1 MKTTN
6 IIQRLGLFLL
16 VLVLAVPALA
26 QKERGGSTFSIGSAA
41 DWKTFCDR
49 VNGGETT
56 LNAKLTANIELNAN
70 IDFGQE
76 IVMVGNQN
84 HLYSGTFDGQGH
96 TLTIN
101 WNTGTSVRVSPFQS
115 VENTTI
121 KNLHVK
127 GEIKSKGDGLTGLIN
142 DVYGTTTIS
151 GCIIEVNL
159 KAKTI
164 LAGMV
169 RLAIGNAKLTITDCI
184 VKGDFTVTKKGG
196 KISGFVCRQYGN
208 CTLTNCLYLGT
219 NNANNN
225 ENYTFAGDNTEV
237 NNCYYLNPCGNAQGT
252 PITKEQ
258 LRSGEVAHLLQNG
271 RGKTVWGQ
279 VLGTDTI
286 PQLTAEAAKHVYE
299 VKFTLNNEV
308 KATRYANKDGKV
320 ILPTTKDIVGE
331 GYNPHHYYA
340 LAFGDGFSAS
350 TTITEDRQVAVT
362 LDHKE
367 YYEIKNKDD
376 WKAFCDIVESG
387 QTSVDAKLTQD
398 VDLGSEIV
406 MAGTEDP
413 NSPGYDLL
421 CYTGTFDGQGH
432 TLKFNWNAGEK
443 NYIAPFWCVKDAT
456 IKNLRTQGK
465 ITTKGY
471 GLSGMVR
478 IALGTTT
485 ISGCI
490 SDVEITGG
498 NGWKASLAAGMVQ
511 AVADGASV
519 HITDCLVKGSITDNA
534 DESERYMAGF
544 VFSNSGTYTLTRCL
558 YVGKNNATGD
568 SNSKTFGETGGISAT
583 FTDCYYLNPCGEAQG
598 EPVTKAQLRNGYVAY
613 KLQKGRESQVWGQT
627 LGTDTIPQPT
637 TDAKKRVYEVKFVY
651 NGEVKATR
659 YATNGQSIHGGLPTA
674 QDLLGTGYNPHHY
687 YAIAFADGFNAS
699 TTVTADRQVTVSITE
714 KDCYEIAS
722 KADWQEFC
730 DLVNSGQT
738 AVDAKMTKDVDLET
752 DITMAGTANKP
763 YAGTFDGQNH
773 VLTVNWDA
781 GSVNNIAPFGRV
793 NGATIKNLR
802 TEGSIRSDG
811 YYLSGLIDE
820 AYGGSNTVANCVS
833 AVNITSSYTSD
844 RCGAGG
850 LISFIYTNTQVTI
863 TDCLVKGSIN
873 ASGAG
878 RKGMGGFVYS
888 QNGTCTFNNCLY
900 LGTNNAIA
908 GSNTFTY
915 NATINN
921 CYYLNVCNVAQGDK
935 VTEEELKS
943 GEVTKKL
950 QGDRTEN
957 VWGQTLGTDLEPQLT
972 TEKAKHVYKVDFKYM
987 DEVKATR
994 YANSGKT
1001 IYGSMPTFTAKDLL
1015 GTGYNPHHYYAI
1027 AFEGGFN
1034 ASTPVN
1040 ADRKVDITLAEKDCY
1055 EIASKENW
1063 KEFCVLVNG
1072 GQTKLNAKMTANV
1085 DLGSDITMVGTN
1097 SHNYSGTFDGQNH
1110 TLKLNWDSGS
1120 NGYIAPFC
1128 IVEGATIRNL
1138 RTEGNIK
1145 SSYSHLSG
1153 LILTVFGKTTITNCV
1168 SDVNI
1173 TSSKKSGSCA
1183 IAGMALSIK
1192 YGAVVTFTDC
1202 IVKGKYNTTLKEG
1215 SIFVSG
1221 FVTDHSGTSTFNNC
1235 IYLGDNVPGGGYTF
1249 AAYTYLGPT
1258 LNNCYYLNACGVAQG
1273 TKITE
1278 EQLKSGEVTKK
1289 LQNNRTDKCYW
1300 AQQLGGMPDFYNAA
1314 DKSKANYVY
1323 YDAAKKGWVCDDF
1336 RLTDGQPL
1344 PIGLD
1349 FTAATVTYER
1359 NFTGAQKATLCLPYD
1374 LYAQGFKAYTL
1385 SGGNKNEV
1393 HFKETKDK
1401 LTAYTPY
1408 YITADGTPLLG
1419 GTNIEVKAYTGA
1431 NLTTSANGYSI
1442 KGTVVSM
1449 DNATAAAANAYILQ
1463 DDGMFHKVT
1472 TDNPGATVPAYHAYI
1487 ICPPQASGAKQLSVV
1502 LDGETTGIGSTTNEA
1517 TDGKNGPVYDLQGRR
1532 VADQL
1537 DDTARHRLPAGVY
1550 IVGGRKVVVK

>member
-26 QKERGGSTFSIGSAA
+26 QKERGGGGTFSIGSAA

-56 LNAKLTANIELNAN
+56 LNAKLTANIELNAD

-101 WNTGTSVRVSPFQS
+101 WNTGTSVRVSPFQN
-115 VENTTI
+115 VKNTTI

-127 GEIKSKGDGLTGLIN
+127 GEIKSKADGLTGLIN

-331 GYNPHHYYA
+331 SYNPHHYYA
-340 LAFGDGFSAS
+340 LTFGGGFSAS

-398 VDLGSEIV
+398 VDLGEEIV
-406 MAGTEDP
+406 MAGTADP
-413 NSPGYDLL
+413 SYYNFFY
-421 CYTGTFDGQGH
+421 YTGTFDGQGH
-432 TLKFNWNAGEK
+432 TLKFNWNAGK
-443 NYIAPFWCVKDAT
+443 DDRIAPFKYVKDAT

-465 ITTKGY
+465 ITKKGY
-471 GLSGMVR
+471 GLSGMVY

-485 ISGCI
+485 ITGCI
-490 SDVEITGG
+490 SDVDITGG
-498 NGWKASLAAGMVQ
+498 DGGWNDSQAAGMVQ
-511 AVADGASV
+511 DVADGASV
-519 HITDCLVKGSITDNA
+519 TITDCLVKGSITDNA
-534 DESERYMAGF
+534 DEDYRAMAGF

-558 YVGKNNATGD
+558 YVGKNNAPND
-568 SNSKTFGETGGISAT
+568 SYTFGTEHGISAT
-583 FTDCYYLNPCGEAQG
+583 FTDCYYLNPCGKAQGDKITEAQL
-598 EPVTKAQLRNGYVAY
+598 KNGYVAH
-613 KLQKGRESQVWGQT
+613 KLQGDRTDNVWGQT
-627 LGTDTIPQPT
+627 LGTDLEPLPT
-637 TDAKKRVYEVKFVY
+637 TDATKRVYEVKFTY

-699 TTVTADRQVTVSITE
+699 TTVNADRKVDITLAE

-722 KADWQEFC
+722 KADWKTFC
-730 DLVNSGQT
+730 DLVNSGQN
-738 AVDAKMTKDVDLET
+738 AIDAKMTADVDLGE
-752 DITMAGTANKP
+752 DIMMLGYDKS
-763 YAGTFDGQNH
+763 YSGTFDGNGH
-773 VLTVNWDA
+773 TLKINWNSGDRTW
-781 GSVNNIAPFGRV
+781 IAPFQTV
-793 NGATIKNLR
+793 YGATIKNLR
-802 TEGSIRSDG
+802 TEGEINSSTHF
-811 YYLSGLIDE
+811 LSGLVHE
-820 AYGGSNTVANCVS
+820 VYGTTNISGCISN
-833 AVNITSSYTSD
+833 VNITSSYTGQGCD
-844 RCGAGG
+844 AAG
-850 LISFIYTNTQVTI
+850 LIECVRKDANVTI
-863 TDCLVKGSIN
+863 TDCVVKGKFY
-873 ASGAG
+873 ATTESG
-878 RKGMGGFVYS
+878 KKCMSGFVYN
-888 QNGTCTFNNCLY
+888 QYGKCTITNCLY
-900 LGTNNAIA
+900 AGTNNTTT
-908 GSNTFTY
+908 GSNTFAEK
-915 NATINN
+915 ATVTN
-921 CYYLNVCNVAQGDK
+921 CYYLNPCGKAQG
-935 VTEEELKS
+935 EP
-943 GEVTKKL
+943 VTKEQLKNGYVAHKL
-950 QGDRTEN
+950 QGMREET
-957 VWGQTLGTDLEPQLT
+957 VWGQVLGTDTIPQPT
-972 TEKAKHVYKVDFKYM
+972 ADAAKRVRKVDFTYKN
-987 DEVKATR
+987 DVKATR
-994 YANSGKT
+994 YANDGKS
-1001 IYGSMPTFTAKDLL
+1001 IHGGMPTFTAKDLL

-1120 NGYIAPFC
+1120 NGYIAPFSV
-1128 IVEGATIRNL
+1128 VEGATIRNL

-1258 LNNCYYLNACGVAQG
+1258 LNNCYYLNACGKAQG
-1273 TKITE
+1273 DKITE
-1278 EQLKSGEVTKK
+1278 AQLKNGEATKL
-1289 LQNNRTDKCYW
+1289 LQGDRTDACHW
-1300 AQQLGGMPDFYNAA
+1300 AQTLGDEPSPYFDI
-1314 DKSKANYVY
+1314 DKSKTNYVY

-1359 NFTGAQKATLCLPYD
+1359 NFNGAQKATLCLPYD

-1472 TDNPGATVPAYHAYI
+1472 TEYPEATVPAYRAYI
-1487 ICPPQASGAKQLSVV
+1487 TCPKTLGAKQFSVI
-1502 LDGETTGIGSTTNEA
+1502 LDGETTGIGDVTNEA
-1517 TDGKNGPVYDLQGRR
+1517 NDGKNGPVYDLQGRR
-1532 VADQL
+1532 VADRL
-1537 DDTARHRLPAGVY
+1537 DDARHRLPAGVY
-1550 IVGGRKVVVK
+1550 IVGGRKVIVK

>member
-1 MKTTN
+1 MSSCSPYRRWHRKS
-6 IIQRLGLFLL
+6 GG
-16 VLVLAVPALA
+16 
-26 QKERGGSTFSIGSAA
+26 GGSTFSIGSAA

-101 WNTGTSVRVSPFQS
+101 WNTGTSIRVSPFQS
-115 VENTTI
+115 VKNTTI

-127 GEIKSKGDGLTGLIN
+127 GEIKSKADGLTGLIN

-413 NSPGYDLL
+413 NPFGYDDFLY
-421 CYTGTFDGQGH
+421 YTGTFDGQGH
-432 TLKFNWNAGEK
+432 TLKFNWNAGK
-443 NYIAPFWCVKDAT
+443 DDRIAPFKYVKDAT

-465 ITTKGY
+465 ITKKGY
-471 GLSGMVR
+471 GLSGMVY

-490 SDVEITGG
+490 SDVDITGG
-498 NGWKASLAAGMVQ
+498 DGSWNDSQAAGMVQ
-511 AVADGASV
+511 AVGYQASV

-534 DESERYMAGF
+534 DESYRAMAGF

-558 YVGKNNATGD
+558 YVGKNNATND
-568 SNSKTFGETGGISAT
+568 KYSKTFGKDGYGAT
-583 FTDCYYLNPCGEAQG
+583 FTDCYYLNPCGKAQG
-598 EPVTKAQLRNGYVAY
+598 TQVTAERLKSGEMA
-613 KLQKGRESQVWGQT
+613 KLLQGDRTENVWGQT

-637 TDAKKRVYEVKFVY
+637 DDATKRVYEVKFVY

-722 KADWQEFC
+722 KADWQAFC
-730 DLVNSGQT
+730 ALVEDGQT

-763 YAGTFDGQNH
+763 YAGTFDGQGHTLKIDWN
-773 VLTVNWDA
+773 A
-781 GSVNNIAPFGRV
+781 GSVNDVAPFGRV

-811 YYLSGLIDE
+811 YYLGGLIDE
-820 AYGGSNTVANCVS
+820 AAGGNITVANCVS

-921 CYYLNVCNVAQGDK
+921 CYYLNVCNVAQGTQ
-935 VTEEELKS
+935 VTAEQLKN
-943 GEVTKKL
+943 GEVAWLL
-950 QGDRTEN
+950 QGDRTDACH
-957 VWGQTLGTDLEPQLT
+957 WAQTLGDEPSP
-972 TEKAKHVYKVDFKYM
+972 YF
-987 DEVKATR
+987 
-994 YANSGKT
+994 
-1001 IYGSMPTFTAKDLL
+1001 
-1015 GTGYNPHHYYAI
+1015 
-1027 AFEGGFN
+1027 
-1034 ASTPVN
+1034 
-1040 ADRKVDITLAEKDCY
+1040 DI
-1055 EIASKENW
+1055 
-1063 KEFCVLVNG
+1063 
-1072 GQTKLNAKMTANV
+1072 
-1085 DLGSDITMVGTN
+1085 
-1097 SHNYSGTFDGQNH
+1097 
-1110 TLKLNWDSGS
+1110 
-1120 NGYIAPFC
+1120 
-1128 IVEGATIRNL
+1128 
-1138 RTEGNIK
+1138 
-1145 SSYSHLSG
+1145 
-1153 LILTVFGKTTITNCV
+1153 
-1168 SDVNI
+1168 
-1173 TSSKKSGSCA
+1173 
-1183 IAGMALSIK
+1183 
-1192 YGAVVTFTDC
+1192 
-1202 IVKGKYNTTLKEG
+1202 
-1215 SIFVSG
+1215 
-1221 FVTDHSGTSTFNNC
+1221 
-1235 IYLGDNVPGGGYTF
+1235 
-1249 AAYTYLGPT
+1249 
-1258 LNNCYYLNACGVAQG
+1258 
-1273 TKITE
+1273 
-1278 EQLKSGEVTKK
+1278 
-1289 LQNNRTDKCYW
+1289 
-1300 AQQLGGMPDFYNAA
+1300 
-1314 DKSKANYVY
+1314 DKSKTNYVY

-1349 FTAATVTYER
+1349 FTAANVTYER
-1359 NFTGAQKATLCLPYD
+1359 NFNGTQKATLCLPYD
-1374 LYAQGFKAYTL
+1374 LSAQGFKAYTL

-1472 TDNPGATVPAYHAYI
+1472 TDNPGATVPAYRAYI

-1502 LDGETTGIGSTTNEA
+1502 LDGETTGIGSTMNEA

-1532 VADQL
+1532 VADRL
-1537 DDTARHRLPAGVY
+1537 DDARHQLPAGVY

>member
-1 MKTTN
+1 MKTKN
-6 IIQRLGLFLL
+6 LIERLSLFLL
-16 VLVLAVPALA
+16 ALVLTMPTWA
-26 QKERGGSTFSIGSAA
+26 QGGSGNESETITIASKE
-41 DWKTFCDR
+41 DWKAFCNR
-49 VNGGETT
+49 VNSGQTT
-56 LNAKLTANIELNAN
+56 LNAKLT
-70 IDFGQE
+70 
-76 IVMVGNQN
+76 
-84 HLYSGTFDGQGH
+84 
-96 TLTIN
+96 
-101 WNTGTSVRVSPFQS
+101 
-115 VENTTI
+115 
-121 KNLHVK
+121 K
-127 GEIKSKGDGLTGLIN
+127 
-142 DVYGTTTIS
+142 
-151 GCIIEVNL
+151 
-159 KAKTI
+159 
-164 LAGMV
+164 
-169 RLAIGNAKLTITDCI
+169 
-184 VKGDFTVTKKGG
+184 
-196 KISGFVCRQYGN
+196 
-208 CTLTNCLYLGT
+208 
-219 NNANNN
+219 
-225 ENYTFAGDNTEV
+225 
-237 NNCYYLNPCGNAQGT
+237 
-252 PITKEQ
+252 
-258 LRSGEVAHLLQNG
+258 
-271 RGKTVWGQ
+271 
-279 VLGTDTI
+279 
-286 PQLTAEAAKHVYE
+286 
-299 VKFTLNNEV
+299 
-308 KATRYANKDGKV
+308 
-320 ILPTTKDIVGE
+320 
-331 GYNPHHYYA
+331 
-340 LAFGDGFSAS
+340 
-350 TTITEDRQVAVT
+350 
-362 LDHKE
+362 
-367 YYEIKNKDD
+367 
-376 WKAFCDIVESG
+376 
-387 QTSVDAKLTQD
+387 D
-398 VDLGSEIV
+398 VDLGEEIV
-406 MAGTEDP
+406 MAGTADP
-413 NSPGYDLL
+413 SYYNFFY
-421 CYTGTFDGQGH
+421 YTGTFDGQGH
-432 TLKFNWNAGEK
+432 TLKFNWNAGK
-443 NYIAPFWCVKDAT
+443 DDRIAPFKYVKDAT

-465 ITTKGY
+465 ITKKGY
-471 GLSGMVR
+471 GLSGMVY

-490 SDVEITGG
+490 SDVDITGG
-498 NGWKASLAAGMVQ
+498 DGSWNDSRAAGMVQ
-511 AVADGASV
+511 AVGYQASV

-534 DESERYMAGF
+534 DEDYRAMAGF

-558 YVGKNNATGD
+558 YVGKNNAAND
-568 SNSKTFGETGGISAT
+568 KYSKTFGKDGYGAT
-583 FTDCYYLNPCGEAQG
+583 FTDCYYLNPCGKAQG
-598 EPVTKAQLRNGYVAY
+598 TQVTAERLKSGEMA
-613 KLQKGRESQVWGQT
+613 KLLQGDRTENVWGQT

-637 TDAKKRVYEVKFVY
+637 DNATKRVYEVKFTY

-659 YATNGQSIHGGLPTA
+659 YATNGQSVHGSLPTA

-699 TTVTADRQVTVSITE
+699 TPVNADRKVDITLAE

-722 KADWQEFC
+722 KADWQAFC
-730 DLVNSGQT
+730 ALVEDGQT
-738 AVDAKMTKDVDLET
+738 AVDAKMTADVDLGE
-752 DITMAGTANKP
+752 DIAKVGTTNNP
-763 YAGTFDGQNH
+763 YAGTFDGQGHTLKIDWN
-773 VLTVNWDA
+773 A
-781 GSVNNIAPFGRV
+781 GSVNDVAPFGRV

-811 YYLSGLIDE
+811 YYLGGLIDE
-820 AYGGSNTVANCVS
+820 AYGGSNTIANCVS

-972 TEKAKHVYKVDFKYM
+972 TEKAKHVYKVDFTYKN
-987 DEVKATR
+987 DVKATR
-994 YANSGKT
+994 YANDGKS
-1001 IYGSMPTFTAKDLL
+1001 IHGGMPTFTAKDLL

-1359 NFTGAQKATLCLPYD
+1359 NFNGAQKATLCLPYD

-1419 GTNIEVKAYTGA
+1419 GTNIEVKAYKA
-1431 NLTTSANGYSI
+1431 DKMTTPAAGY
-1442 KGTVVSM
+1442 KFTGTVAGVS
-1449 DNATAAAANAYILQ
+1449 NATAAADNAYILQ
-1463 DDGMFHKVT
+1463 DDGKFHKVT
-1472 TDNPGATVPAYHAYI
+1472 TTNSAATIPAYRAYI

-1502 LDGETTGIGSTTNEA
+1502 LDGKTTGIGSTTNEA

-1532 VADQL
+1532 VADRL
-1537 DDTARHRLPAGVY
+1537 DDARHRLPAGIY